1 MKVLSGMQADA
12 VHELNGDALAS
23 GEQVVADGDIEL
35 TYRGITLR
43 LMPLLFICCVLNHI
57 DRINIGYAQLQMRSE
72 LGFSAAVY
80 GIGASMFYVGYL
92 LFEIPSNLVMQR
104 IGARKTLLRIMLLWG
119 LASTATLLVRTPMEF
134 YIVRFLLGVF
144 EAGFFPGVVLYLTFW
159 YPPERRARIIAM
171 LMAAG
176 VAAGMIAGPLSGWII
191 QNLNSLWGLKGWQWM
206 FVLQGLPASLL
217 GIIAYFYLTDQPEQA
232 TWLSERQ
239 RQLVASHTALVPH
252 QTPASG
258 GGGIRGIWRL
268 PSFFAL
274 GYLYFA
280 ISCGAYTL
288 SFWLPEMIHGWGVS
302 NVQEVGFYS
311 LIPYSIGM
319 LAMFWVARRS
329 DARRSHRQSFVIA
342 TCVAALGLAATAC
355 TTGSLWMSM
364 TLVSAATAG
373 VVSAFPVFWAIATSV
388 LPKNVAAVGIAAI
401 TTLSGLAGVLCP
413 ASMGLLKTATG
424 STSIGLY
431 VLAALLVSAGVVMS
445 RLHGVDRALP
455 STAPSRRTT

>member
-1 MKVLSGMQADA
+1 MKVHSGMQADA
-12 VHELNGDALAS
+12 VRELHGDALAA

-57 DRINIGYAQLQMRSE
+57 DRINIGYAQLQMKSE

-92 LFEIPSNLVMQR
+92 LCEIPSNLAMQR

-119 LASTATLLVRTPMEF
+119 LASAATLFVRTPLEF
-134 YIVRFLLGVF
+134 YVVRFLLGVF

-159 YPPERRARIIAM
+159 YPPERRARIIAI

-206 FVLQGLPASLL
+206 FVLQGFPASLL
-217 GIIAYFYLTDQPEQA
+217 GIIAYYYLTDHPGQA
-232 TWLSERQ
+232 TWLSERK
-239 RQLVASHTALVPH
+239 RQLVASHTAHESQQIPG
-252 QTPASG
+252 SD
-258 GGGIRGIWRL
+258 GGGIRAIWRH
-268 PSFFAL
+268 PSLFSLA
-274 GYLYFA
+274 YLYFA

-302 NVQEVGFYS
+302 NIQEVGFYS
-311 LIPYSIGM
+311 LIPYSVGM

-329 DARRSHRQSFVIA
+329 DARRSHRQSFVTA

-355 TTGSLWMSM
+355 ATGGLWMSM
-364 TLVSAATAG
+364 ALVSAATAG

-388 LPKNVAAVGIAAI
+388 LPKNVAAIGIAAI

-431 VLAALLVSAGVVMS
+431 VLAALLVSAGIVMS
-445 RLHGVDRALP
+445 RLHGVDRASP
-455 STAPSRRTT
+455 PTTASRRTT